1 MDRKTHIICFS
12 VVLTTF
18 AALSGCSSAPPAGEA
33 KKAPPQ
39 TIKVQGKLRTMDL
52 ATAASDSA
60 LNGGGPS
67 VFIWEGMQQY
77 RLFSRRTANVV
88 DGEEYIVEGIHAQ
101 KMIDE
106 IGDPNG
112 GKGGYPLLSSCE
124 RVVKTAWPGMSFEE
138 VDVKASA
145 LRGRVSRYPARPII
159 LVTKI
164 QAAPAKKED
173 KAADK
178 AAKDKEDALPIVA
191 VPADKQKAL
200 LVEGAAVQT
209 APIWEPTAGAV
220 KCRVVIGSD
229 GKIAELETGAQLCEA
244 VPWSKFRYQPPVQG
258 GKPVKVRTEVEIT
271 YEPRK

>member
-1 MDRKTHIICFS
+1 MDRNTHIICFS

-52 ATAASDSA
+52 ATSASDSA

-164 QAAPAKKED
+164 QAAPAKKD
-173 KAADK
+173 SKAEADK
-178 AAKDKEDALPIVA
+178 EAELPIIS
-191 VPADKQKAL
+191 VPAEKQKAL
-200 LVEGAAVQT
+200 LVEGAAVLT
-209 APIWEPTAGAV
+209 APIWEPAAGTV
-220 KCRVVIGSD
+220 KCKVIIGSD
-229 GKIAELETGAQLCEA
+229 GKISELETGAQLCEA

-258 GKPVKVRTEVEIT
+258 GRPVKVRTEVEVK

>member
-1 MDRKTHIICFS
+1 MNRKAHAVFFS
-12 VVLTTF
+12 VALSAL
-18 AALSGCSSAPPAGEA
+18 AALGGCSSTPPAGEA
-33 KKAPPQ
+33 KKAPPA
-39 TIKVQGKLRTMDL
+39 IFKVQGKLRTMDI
-52 ATAASDSA
+52 ATAASDSV

-77 RLFSRRTANVV
+77 RLFSKRTANVV
-88 DGEEYIVEGIHAQ
+88 DGEHYIVEGIHAQ

-164 QAAPAKKED
+164 QSAPATKEE
-173 KAADK
+173 KAA
-178 AAKDKEDALPIVA
+178 ADKEDALPIVS
-191 VPADKQKAL
+191 VPAEKQKAL
-200 LVEGAAVQT
+200 LIEGATTQP
-209 APIWEPTAGAV
+209 APIWEPAAGTV
-220 KCRVVIGSD
+220 RCKVVIGSD
-229 GKIAELETGAQLCEA
+229 GKISELETGAQLCEA
-244 VPWSKFRYQPPVQG
+244 VQWSKFRYQPPVQG
-258 GKPVKVRTEVEIT
+258 GKPVKVRTEVEVK